1 MDASLSVIVAGI
13 LYVTWEI
20 LKYIRNSYKDEEKL
34 MLARI
39 QTELAEATH
48 ILVNSQ
54 KEELIRKNE
63 ALQNTIEVLRTQVLE
78 ISKRLAFNEGT
89 TAERRT
95 PNETP

>member
-34 MLARI
+34 RLARI

-54 KEELIRKNE
+54 KEELVRKNE
-63 ALQNTIEVLRTQVLE
+63 VLQNTIEALRTQVLE
-78 ISKRLAFNEGT
+78 ISKKLAFNEGVT
-89 TAERRT
+89 TERRP